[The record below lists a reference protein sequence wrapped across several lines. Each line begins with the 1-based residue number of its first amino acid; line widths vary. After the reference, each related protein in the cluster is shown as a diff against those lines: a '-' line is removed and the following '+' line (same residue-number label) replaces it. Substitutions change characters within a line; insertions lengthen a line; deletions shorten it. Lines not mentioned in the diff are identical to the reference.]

1 MRPMR
6 LLCDANPMAYGS
18 SASLAAILAA
28 LEYRVD
34 VVAIGRDVSLEFLR
48 ASAVG
53 ARVIAVNVK
62 DPREVETVLLRE
74 KPDAALVISNHANLR
89 VYANAAVPVFFV
101 DVLFWYGEHKDGE
114 QWACFER
121 GFAVDFPGVR
131 DRIDALRWRKP
142 PTVVGPL
149 LRELPARRAG
159 PRGTLVNLGG
169 VRSVFVT
176 PERARAG
183 LAIVAYT
190 LRAIEH
196 ALPSGE
202 VVIACGSDAAEV
214 IRSQLPPSMHV
225 GPLSTAE
232 YDTCLQSSALF
243 LTVPGLNAVLEGM
256 AAAIPLA
263 FLPALNASQCLQL
276 LRYQHAGVGA
286 SGVQLDRYTD
296 LEIPALVTNEQ
307 TLSVQV
313 LAALERIASSTSAL
327 QSMADAVRSQL
338 PVVPELTQ
346 RRREFVDALGV
357 PGAKSIAAA
366 LAAWWQERM
375 P

>member
-18 SASLAAILAA
+18 SACLAAILAA
-28 LEYRVD
+28 LEIHVD
-34 VVAIGRDVSLEFLR
+34 VLAIGRDVSLEFLR
-48 ASAVG
+48 ASAFDS
-53 ARVIAVNVK
+53 RVIDVNVK
-62 DPREVETVLLRE
+62 DPREVEAVLLRE
-74 KPDAALVISNHANLR
+74 KPDAALVVANHANLR
-89 VYANAAVPVFFV
+89 IYASAAVPVFFV
-101 DVLFWYGEHKDGE
+101 DVLFWYGEHKDE
-114 QWACFER
+114 DQWACFER

-131 DRIDALRWRKP
+131 DRIEALRWRRP

-149 LRELPARRAG
+149 LRELPGRRAG

-183 LAIVAYT
+183 LAIVANI

-214 IRSQLPPSMHV
+214 IRSQLPPSMRV
-225 GPLSTAE
+225 GALSTVE
-232 YDTCLQSSALF
+232 YDTCLQNSALL

-256 AAAIPLA
+256 AAATPLA

-276 LRYQHAGVGA
+276 LRYQRAGVGA
-286 SGVQLDRYTD
+286 LGIQLDRHTD
-296 LEIPALVTNEQ
+296 LEIPELVTNEQ
-307 TLSVQV
+307 ALSVQV
-313 LAALERIASSTSAL
+313 LAALERVASSTSPL
-327 QSMADAVRSQL
+327 QAMADAVQAQL

-346 RRREFVDALGV
+346 RRREFVDSLGV
-357 PGAKSIAAA
+357 PGAKTIATAIVG
-366 LAAWWQERM
+366 WWQERM